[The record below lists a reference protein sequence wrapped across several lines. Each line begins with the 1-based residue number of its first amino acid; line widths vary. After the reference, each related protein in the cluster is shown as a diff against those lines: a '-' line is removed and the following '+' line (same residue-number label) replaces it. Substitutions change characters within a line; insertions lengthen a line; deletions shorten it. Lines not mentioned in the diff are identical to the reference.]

1 VAGSYGEGAGMNTWA
16 DRLRLAR
23 LLVAPPTPEA
33 HAGSP
38 AAWRGGWAAR
48 LAGEERV
55 PRELTAKR
63 NRAAYF
69 AAYAAC
75 GVAMEAKE

>member
-1 VAGSYGEGAGMNTWA
+1 MNTWA

-23 LLVAPPTPEA
+23 LLVAPQPPEA

-38 AAWRGGWAAR
+38 EAWRLGWAAR
-48 LAGEERV
+48 LAGEEWV
-55 PRELTAKR
+55 PGALTAKR

-69 AAYAAC
+69 AGYAAC
-75 GVAMEAKE
+75 GVAMGKPPA